1 MGHAGLVQPTQGA
14 AWSCW
19 AGEKGPRWFPK
30 RPGLL
35 VVPGGRLC
43 AQRWDRGAE
52 GLGEG
57 FVGSS
62 FAPRPDIWAVFLCYR
77 RVWGTCFSF
86 WAGSVL
92 GVSCLLQVPMGS
104 DEGEI
109 SRALG
114 KRGVVFQREILR
126 R

>member
-62 FAPRPDIWAVFLCYR
+62 FAPRPDIWAVFFVLQ
-77 RVWGTCFSF
+77 
-86 WAGSVL
+86 AGLGNLLLVL
-92 GVSCLLQVPMGS
+92 GRISAGGELPAAGTHGERRRGDFPSFGKTWSCVL
-104 DEGEI
+104 EGNP
-109 SRALG
+109 S
-114 KRGVVFQREILR
+114 
-126 R
+126 